1 MAISV
6 STVHITV
13 DDPERALAFYRD
25 ALGYEVT
32 NDVENEGF
40 HWITLTSEAQPGV
53 NLVLSQPEPC
63 RSEEDARAL
72 SELLAKGGLTPVHLR
87 TDDLDGLFARL
98 ADVEGVSVV
107 QEPTDQFWG
116 VRDGALRDPAG
127 NFLRIEQA

>member
-1 MAISV
+1 M
-6 STVHITV
+6 
-13 DDPERALAFYRD
+13 PL
-25 ALGYEVT
+25 
-32 NDVENEGF
+32 VENEGF

-53 NLVLSQPEPC
+53 QPVLSQPEPG

-87 TDDLDGLFARL
+87 TDDLGGLSARL

-116 VRDGALRDPAG
+116 VRDGALHDPAG
-127 NFLRIEQA
+127 NFPRIEQA

>member
-1 MAISV
+1 MSGSEASFERP
-6 STVHITV
+6 VHITV

-53 NLVLSQPEPC
+53 NLVLSQPEPG

-72 SELLAKGGLTPVHLR
+72 SELLAKGGLYARYWNRQSGGFIGV
-87 TDDLDGLFARL
+87 DD
-98 ADVEGVSVV
+98 E
-107 QEPTDQFWG
+107 T
-116 VRDGALRDPAG
+116 
-127 NFLRIEQA
+127 EQDAAE